1 MFVEELKI
9 LIKNN
14 PEIVTVTNRGLENK
28 DSKVIFVARNLLD
41 RYPELQQCFIK
52 EKIELKYNKKGK
64 NKVSK

>member
-1 MFVEELKI
+1 MFVDELKI

-28 DSKVIFVARNLLD
+28 DGKVIFIAKKLLD
-41 RYPELQQCFIK
+41 RYPELQQCFVK
-52 EKIELKYNKKGK
+52 EKIELKSNKKNK

>member
-14 PEIVTVTNRGLENK
+14 PEIVSVTNRGLENK

-52 EKIELKYNKKGK
+52 EKIELKTNKKGK

>member
-14 PEIVTVTNRGLENK
+14 PEIVSITNRGLENK
-28 DSKVIFVARNLLD
+28 DNKVIFIARNLLD

-52 EKIELKYNKKGK
+52 EKTELKSNKKGK

>member
-28 DSKVIFVARNLLD
+28 DGKVIFIAKNLLD
-41 RYPELQQCFIK
+41 RYPVLQQCFVK
-52 EKIELKYNKKGK
+52 EKIELKSNKKNK